1 MLKELLKLK
10 ILIVDDDSITQKLLK
25 GLLEKQGHGNILI
38 ANSGEHALDLI
49 TNNPPDL
56 ILLDI
61 FMPGIEGYEVCRKLR
76 ADTATA
82 HIPIIMLTGGAV
94 QADEA
99 IKESFKA
106 GATDFITKPIKSID
120 FLARVKSGLIIKKNH
135 DLLVAEIKQRKTAEK
150 EKEKLI
156 KKLKQ
161 ALSEIKSLQGII
173 PICSH
178 CKKIRDDKG
187 YWNILEA
194 YLQKHS
200 DAKFSHSMCP
210 ECSDEVYGKED
221 WYIEMKKKKKK

>member
-1 MLKELLKLK
+1 MLKLK

-61 FMPGIEGYEVCRKLR
+61 FMPGIEGYEVCRRLR

-178 CKKIRDDKG
+178 CKNIRDDKG